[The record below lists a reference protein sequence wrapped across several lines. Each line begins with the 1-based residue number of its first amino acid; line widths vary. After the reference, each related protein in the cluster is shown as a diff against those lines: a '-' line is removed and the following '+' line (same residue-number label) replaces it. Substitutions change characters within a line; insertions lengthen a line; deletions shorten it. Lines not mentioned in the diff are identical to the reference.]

1 MSGGLKK
8 KSENVVVFA
17 PFMKKTYR
25 LLNCLYATMIL
36 TKGQRSAMWWLGA
49 AMYQYTLFLLG
60 LLAMTSFIA
69 YSTFATA
76 QLLRRW
82 RPLHNPLL
90 DRADMLLRLA
100 LIAMCI
106 GLGLLSGLDR
116 TVLGWVAPTPLR
128 QMLIGLLVGGVLA
141 AGLFGFSQ
149 LVMHKT
155 GERFVASQFVEMV
168 APRSTGELFRIG
180 LALIPVVVLE
190 ELLFR
195 SLLIGG
201 LSPLAPVEALVFGV
215 SVLFGAMHLP
225 QGAAGIIGAGL
236 ASVVLGA
243 IFLTEQSLLT
253 PIVAH
258 YVANFIQLGLAMRLL
273 KTRENNKG
281 E

>member
-1 MSGGLKK
+1 MD
-8 KSENVVVFA
+8 
-17 PFMKKTYR
+17 R
-25 LLNCLYATMIL
+25 
-36 TKGQRSAMWWLGA
+36 
-49 AMYQYTLFLLG
+49 YTLFLLG
-60 LLAMTSFIA
+60 LLAMTGFIA

-90 DRADMLLRLA
+90 DRADMLLRLM
-100 LIAMCI
+100 LIAVCI
-106 GLGLLSGLDR
+106 GLGLLSGLDW
-116 TVLGWVAPTPLR
+116 TVLGWVAPTLR
-128 QMLIGLLVGGVLA
+128 QMLVGLLVGGALA

-149 LVMHKT
+149 LVMYKT

-215 SVLFGAMHLP
+215 SVLFGAMH
-225 QGAAGIIGAGL
+225 
-236 ASVVLGA
+236 
-243 IFLTEQSLLT
+243 
-253 PIVAH
+253 
-258 YVANFIQLGLAMRLL
+258 
-273 KTRENNKG
+273 
-281 E
+281 